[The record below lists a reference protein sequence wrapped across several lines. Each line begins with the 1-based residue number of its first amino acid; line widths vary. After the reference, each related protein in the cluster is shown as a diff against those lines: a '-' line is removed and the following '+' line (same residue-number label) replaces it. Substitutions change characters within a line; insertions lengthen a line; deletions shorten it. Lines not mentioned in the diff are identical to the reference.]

1 MLGFLLKEVD
11 CAFYASLA
19 SLLVMSVLSMVLPRL
34 MPNNKKLE
42 ELMNK
47 VNDIDC
53 ALIMSVIVFVS
64 VLLGYSLK
72 QWFNQINF

>member
-64 VLLGYSLK
+64 VLMGYSLK
-72 QWFNQINF
+72 HWFNQINF

>member
-1 MLGFLLKEVD
+1 MFGFLLKEVD

-64 VLLGYSLK
+64 VLMGYSLK

>member
-11 CAFYASLA
+11 CAFYAALA

-34 MPNNKKLE
+34 LPNNKKLD
-42 ELMNK
+42 ELMKK
-47 VNDIDC
+47 VNDMEC
-53 ALIMSVIVFVS
+53 AFIMSGIVFVS

-72 QWFNQINF
+72 HWFNQINF

>member
-72 QWFNQINF
+72 HWFNQINF